1 MNSMVYCNYVVCV
14 YLDVRITMKH
24 ESQNFLACVCVIA
37 IFKIRSPQGRNL
49 TIHKNVTILKGGTKI
64 DLILQGHMHRT
75 YNCYHCVQYSHISEV
90 PGAQKLFFQCLSK
103 TYEFMSLSH
112 TFPSGQ
118 GTHAAHV
125 LYQLAQQPPRRLSF
139 IVALCQDEN
148 TSDRVQCNIQSF
160 TCHFNQYRLQ
170 YSLNT
175 HQVMLT
181 FLEMARAN
189 V

>member
-1 MNSMVYCNYVVCV
+1 
-14 YLDVRITMKH
+14 
-24 ESQNFLACVCVIA
+24 
-37 IFKIRSPQGRNL
+37 
-49 TIHKNVTILKGGTKI
+49 
-64 DLILQGHMHRT
+64 
-75 YNCYHCVQYSHISEV
+75 
-90 PGAQKLFFQCLSK
+90 
-103 TYEFMSLSH
+103 MSLSH

-181 FLEMARAN
+181 FLEMARSTCTCSGQSLTGLNFGHCDVPLCNQQKQSLPHHEGKISGELFVTGLHSYTGTSAAFSTALRTSGGKE
-189 V
+189 VQQKRHTLH